1 MPYFWRIDASQVAA
15 YLQSCRLSSIYTLV
29 IAMMQSL
36 RIGNALEFIIRIVA
50 IWFWFLLFAVT
61 QSFAYVTPWGD

>member
-50 IWFWFLLFAVT
+50 I
-61 QSFAYVTPWGD
+61 